1 MFKLKVA
8 YAIWPWGLNK
18 KEEMVQ
24 ALKDMKEVG
33 FSKFE
38 SVRDAIDVF
47 KGGAEEFKAVTD
59 EYNVRPVS
67 FYFHQTGDEEE
78 DVEQVKTKIEFL
90 KKNNVK
96 RMSVQAPGLKGGG
109 ATPEQLKKVLRTA
122 ERMSRITKEYGVIP
136 CIHPHANT
144 MIMFENEIDF
154 IMQNTDPE
162 YISFGPDT
170 AHLVLGKCDP
180 VEIFQRYAKRI
191 RFGHIKDIKKNEKR
205 KEIDAGSKGFE
216 IYSDFLE
223 LGEGTVDF
231 KGVMKVL
238 ESVDYDGYMCVELDK
253 SRFTNKESAKM
264 SLKYLKD
271 NFNTQ
276 P

>member
-1 MFKLKVA
+1 
-8 YAIWPWGLNK
+8 
-18 KEEMVQ
+18 
-24 ALKDMKEVG
+24 
-33 FSKFE
+33 
-38 SVRDAIDVF
+38 
-47 KGGAEEFKAVTD
+47 
-59 EYNVRPVS
+59 
-67 FYFHQTGDEEE
+67 
-78 DVEQVKTKIEFL
+78 
-90 KKNNVK
+90 
-96 RMSVQAPGLKGGG
+96 MSVQAPGLPGGG
-109 ATPEQLKKVLRTA
+109 ATPLQLKLVLKTV
-122 ERMSRITKEYGVIP
+122 EEMSKITKEYGVIP

-144 MIMFENEIDF
+144 MIMYEKEIDF

-162 YISFGPDT
+162 YVSFGPDT

-191 RFGHIKDIKKNEKR
+191 RFGHIKDVKKNEKR

-238 ESVDYDGYMCVELDK
+238 ESVNYDGYMCVELDK

-271 NFNTQ
+271 NYCIES
-276 P
+276 